1 MKLHNYRYL
10 TIEYKLRKA
19 VESDKSKVLAF
30 CSNTFRWGDYI
41 HEVWDTWYSNPNGL
55 LLVAEIIS
63 DDIYPG
69 DTKFVEVA
77 DPFKLKNL
85 TSVARRVVGLSH
97 VCVCPTK
104 KQIWLEGIRVDPR
117 YRRIGIASEL
127 ISRMIEYG
135 KKIDSSIREAA
146 AITAE
151 TNNAS
156 KCMLEKNGFKE
167 RAQWAYYTGYKENG
181 FHTNREGLTVRKDI
195 FKKHRGNVPV
205 TADPTSIRRDFD
217 VSFASKRD
225 TDEIITFLSSS
236 KTFNSSGRRIV
247 QSWKWYELDLE
258 SPKIMELIARKKIIM
273 VRTHDYRKIEGLA
286 ITNNHIYANSLGN
299 QIQRGDGGRKEIIRE
314 EYESGYNV
322 DDVTLFQLV
331 YLDAPTSDSLEN
343 LLIFIAH
350 RVMSSGKFDRIQLF
364 IPNQVHNKGSDFYE
378 IADVLAKFGISKSER
393 FSLYI
398 RSL

>member
-1 MKLHNYRYL
+1 M
-10 TIEYKLRKA
+10 
-19 VESDKSKVLAF
+19 
-30 CSNTFRWGDYI
+30 
-41 HEVWDTWYSNPNGL
+41 
-55 LLVAEIIS
+55 VAEIMS
-63 DDIYPG
+63 NDLCLG
-69 DTKFVEVA
+69 DTKFVKAA
-77 DPFKLKNL
+77 DPLEVKSL
-85 TSVARRVVGLSH
+85 TSVARQVVGLSH
-97 VCVCPTK
+97 VYVCPKK
-104 KQIWLEGIRVDPR
+104 KQIWLEGIRIDPR

-156 KCMLEKNGFKE
+156 KCMLEKNGFQE
-167 RAQWAYYTGYKENG
+167 RAQWAYYTGYRENG
-181 FHTNREGLTVRKDI
+181 FQTNKESFTVKKDI
-195 FKKHRGNVPV
+195 FNKHRGNVPV
-205 TADPTSIRRDFD
+205 TAHPTSIRRDVD

-258 SPKIMELIARKKIIM
+258 GPKIMELIARKKIII

-286 ITNNHIYANSLGN
+286 ITNNHIYANSLVD
-299 QIQRGDGGRKEIIRE
+299 QIQRGDEGRKQIISE

-322 DDVTLFQLV
+322 DDDTLFQLV

-343 LLIFIAH
+343 LLIFVVQ

-364 IPNQVHNKGSDFYE
+364 IPDQVHNESSDFYE
-378 IADVLAKFGISKSER
+378 IADVLARFGISKSER
-393 FSLYI
+393 FLLYI
-398 RSL
+398 KSL